1 MTRSEVITK
10 PQPPRRHTVPLGHR
24 AQATAWPST
33 AKTREQQS
41 HVECAVMHTVPVC
54 AAAAELTDIRPVF
67 SECSGENR
75 VEKAL

>member
-1 MTRSEVITK
+1 MAE
-10 PQPPRRHTVPLGHR
+10 HM
-24 AQATAWPST
+24 

-41 HVECAVMHTVPVC
+41 HVECAVMHTVRVC